1 MSIITNEFMSSNPTV
16 NCVSTSTNTSNFP
29 ACPFLKRPR
38 HSKVPTSY
46 DSSPP
51 VIKVQVMQLPE
62 WENSI
67 TFAEKIRGG
76 KDREMKMKKITSIA
90 SLLHLR
96 FTRQTGIH
104 SNKFCVNAVRFYSPP
119 SSTKPP
125 GKVSPLTNNYVNH
138 WLKIQI
144 LRLYAW

>member
-1 MSIITNEFMSSNPTV
+1 MNHDRWVHVIQSNSQLRIHV
-16 NCVSTSTNTSNFP
+16 NKYLQLSRLPVPETATSLEAT
-29 ACPFLKRPR
+29 
-38 HSKVPTSY
+38 Y

-51 VIKVQVMQLPE
+51 VIKVQVMQQPE
-62 WENSI
+62 WETSI
-67 TFAEKIRGG
+67 KIAEKIRGE
-76 KDREMKMKKITSIA
+76 KNREMKMKKITSIA

-125 GKVSPLTNNYVNH
+125 GKVSPLTNNYFNH